1 MENIDNILDEL
12 DSYKPF
18 NEQEQEDK
26 LAFSYFIDN
35 SDIVLSRENLFGHLT
50 TSAIVLTPD
59 HKKMLMVHHN
69 IFGGLIYPGG
79 HADNINDLLSVAIR
93 EVNEE
98 TGLDVTPLEDG
109 KLFGIQALPIEG
121 HIKKGKYVPSH
132 IHYDFVYLMQAKEDD
147 LDKIRTLESE
157 NSKVVWVALDDCY
170 GEEAVSWIRPILKKL
185 VEKIKGM
192 EE

>member
-79 HADNINDLLSVAIR
+79 HADNINDLLSVALR

-185 VEKIKGM
+185 VEKIKSM
-192 EE
+192 EK

>member
-192 EE
+192 EK

>member
-26 LAFSYFIDN
+26 LAFNYFIDN

-132 IHYDFVYLMQAKEDD
+132 IHYDFVYLTQAKEDD

-157 NSKVVWVALDDCY
+157 NSKVAWVALDDCY
-170 GEEAVSWIRPILKKL
+170 GEESVSWIRPILKKL
-185 VEKIKGM
+185 LEKIKGM
-192 EE
+192 EK

>member
-12 DSYKPF
+12 DTYKPF

-26 LAFSYFIDN
+26 LAFNYFMDN
-35 SDIVLSRENLFGHLT
+35 SDVVLSRDNLFGHLT
-50 TSAIVLTPD
+50 TSAVVLTPD

-79 HADNINDLLSVAIR
+79 HADDINDLLSVALR

-98 TGLDVTPLEDG
+98 TGLDVTPLNDG

-121 HIKKGKYVPSH
+121 HIKKGKYVPAH
-132 IHYDFVYLMQAKEDD
+132 THYDFVYLMQAKEEDI
-147 LDKIRTLESE
+147 DKIRILEEE
-157 NSKVVWVALDDCY
+157 NSKVVWVELEDSY
-170 GEEAVSWIRPILKKL
+170 NEESVSWIRPILKKL
-185 VEKIKGM
+185 VEKIKTM
-192 EE
+192 EK

>member
-157 NSKVVWVALDDCY
+157 NSKVAWVALDDCY

-185 VEKIKGM
+185 VEKIKTM
-192 EE
+192 EK

>member
-185 VEKIKGM
+185 VEK
-192 EE
+192 